1 VGGASEP
8 VSQVKQLADTLKNVK
23 LSSDERDKVRELV
36 EQGDSEHT
44 QAEVHKLLKE
54 MAAVEGKRGR
64 HDERKLQKI
73 ASLYDTHNFWDTQ
86 PVPKSSDVVKLED
99 FDKPIDA
106 IKTVEEI

>member
-1 VGGASEP
+1 
-8 VSQVKQLADTLKNVK
+8 LADTLKHVK

-36 EQGDSEHT
+36 EQGDTEQSQGEM
-44 QAEVHKLLKE
+44 HKLLKE
-54 MAAVEGKRGR
+54 MAAVEGKRTR